1 MQYINP
7 AATSRIPRYL
17 LATSIFQIISGLGAS
32 ITGSVAF
39 ILRQEDSNVGL
50 VSAGGIWSGFF
61 AAARVIL
68 SCMAVATSATAFAL
82 HLYGTRTKISVYLSA
97 FLAVG
102 FVCSMTK
109 TSIVS
114 YDCCRT
120 LTTEEVNRTTVAPAV
135 NYPYLQVPVFVE
147 PVPRY
152 SNNTIPL
159 QNLRSHHNEN
169 PIIVS
174 YPQSHQFPMS
184 QTYSNNPSAFVTYK
198 PANKVEA

>member
-1 MQYINP
+1 MQYIHP

-109 TSIVS
+109 TSI
-114 YDCCRT
+114 
-120 LTTEEVNRTTVAPAV
+120 EVNRTTVAPAV